1 MGREE
6 CDSRGCIVSQLTSN
20 IYKSTSLTIATL
32 PPDGFLQTLT
42 DLGATDGCRPQARQ
56 APEVI
61 DFQISWL
68 QADRHLKQSWLRDN
82 RAVFELMQAG
92 NSLDYG
98 RTKAVFAGGSLSLA
112 PGPSVIIA
120 LLRTVPAH
128 NILSPIS
135 LIDPFVPFPPS
146 NLSQYPIF
154 NNLILILNSW

>member
-1 MGREE
+1 MGGGKKNAIVMVRLSVNWQVTFISRQVWQSRHFHQT
-6 CDSRGCIVSQLTSN
+6 DSFKLW
-20 IYKSTSLTIATL
+20 
-32 PPDGFLQTLT
+32 QTWEPRM
-42 DLGATDGCRPQARQ
+42 DAV
-56 APEVI
+56 VI
-61 DFQISWL
+61 DIQISWL

-112 PGPSVIIA
+112 AGPSVIIA

-146 NLSQYPIF
+146 NLSQYRIF
-154 NNLILILNSW
+154 NNPILILNSW